1 MQKFTLHRN
10 TLGIC
15 ASCIVILSV
24 TIGELIHS
32 IMETAVVTSK
42 PPLPQ
47 PVSTHRAE
55 EATDGSAFSLS
66 IYQQHLRTSQ
76 METMSDGTILGLRD
90 IIYQNEPDLTYYCS
104 LCNRFVSLLLL
115 KDHKTY
121 HNALSLLEF
130 HYPPSSLKSLLNRRT
145 AILKRLKDNAS
156 LEETTLTLK
165 TIQLI
170 NDSYEIVKQE
180 IEDTFECCRKI
191 EENINTKVEGSHLG
205 CCLDFVSAVGCCSD
219 QNSRWK
225 QAMEDCKVYQDYYG
239 NDKGRAFVALYDGYN
254 GSYAASVAANELH
267 YLLLMEMAKFDKT
280 IKCKCTF
287 NMLERNDV
295 TKYDLIES
303 PAKPCQHKRQLHRQS
318 ANFLHQ
324 VIYTCEELDYE
335 GTNHLSSHHPIRKD
349 LSTNKQSE
357 RKDEKTTHRQHM
369 KAALRR
375 AYQLTDEVL
384 SFGGDERSKVRWS
397 GCSAVTVVM
406 ENVDNSESCPASPS
420 SDKVGGKSYEEPR
433 PIGRLYLANTGNCH
447 AVLVRDNRAYQLTK
461 SHTYENLRERS
472 RVLSAGGTFSQ
483 SEREM
488 RVNGVLLTTRGLG
501 NHGDPTIKQLMS
513 CEPHCAAV
521 EVDQY
526 AQLLIV
532 ATPGIWQVFSPQEAA
547 ELLLQVRLSNQLAAS
562 NIVYP
567 IS

>member
-1 MQKFTLHRN
+1 
-10 TLGIC
+10 
-15 ASCIVILSV
+15 
-24 TIGELIHS
+24 
-32 IMETAVVTSK
+32 
-42 PPLPQ
+42 
-47 PVSTHRAE
+47 
-55 EATDGSAFSLS
+55 
-66 IYQQHLRTSQ
+66 
-76 METMSDGTILGLRD
+76 
-90 IIYQNEPDLTYYCS
+90 
-104 LCNRFVSLLLL
+104 
-115 KDHKTY
+115 
-121 HNALSLLEF
+121 
-130 HYPPSSLKSLLNRRT
+130 
-145 AILKRLKDNAS
+145 
-156 LEETTLTLK
+156 LK

-357 RKDEKTTHRQHM
+357 VAHGV
-369 KAALRR
+369 A
-375 AYQLTDEVL
+375 EVYTL
-384 SFGGDERSKVRWS
+384 CTYSIYSVYIQYIL
-397 GCSAVTVVM
+397 CVHTVYTLCTYSIYCMYIQCILCV
-406 ENVDNSESCPASPS
+406 
-420 SDKVGGKSYEEPR
+420 
-433 PIGRLYLANTGNCH
+433 H
-447 AVLVRDNRAYQLTK
+447 AVYTLCTYSIYSLYIQYILCV
-461 SHTYENLRERS
+461 HT
-472 RVLSAGGTFSQ
+472 
-483 SEREM
+483 
-488 RVNGVLLTTRGLG
+488 
-501 NHGDPTIKQLMS
+501 
-513 CEPHCAAV
+513 
-521 EVDQY
+521 
-526 AQLLIV
+526 
-532 ATPGIWQVFSPQEAA
+532 
-547 ELLLQVRLSNQLAAS
+547 
-562 NIVYP
+562 VYTLCT
-567 IS
+567 